1 MSSILNILAD
11 IGRPVMPGGSE
22 LAPFSPELILIGT
35 IVCVLLTPF
44 FTKRSNAAAALVALA
59 GLILALFSLIFA
71 KDAGLGERFIPMLIN
86 DHYAIL
92 WKAMLFIFTIGVILM
107 WFSTTASMMHEGDGP
122 EFFTLLL
129 GATLGMSLMAST
141 ANLLMIFMAV
151 EMASLPSY
159 VLAGF
164 RKTHSV
170 GAEASLKYVL
180 FGAATSAVMV
190 FGLSY
195 LYGLYG
201 TLQVEQLA
209 PLMAKTPAG
218 SALLV
223 VAFLG
228 LIVGI
233 GFKIS
238 AVPFHFWC
246 PDVFEG
252 ASIDVSAFLSVAS
265 KGAALGL
272 LLRVLTLIAAGLHY
286 EHVALLTTL
295 AVVVGVI
302 GSVTATVGN
311 TAAYF

>member
-11 IGRPVMPGGSE
+11 IGRPVLPGVSE

-44 FTKRSNAAAALVALA
+44 FTKRSNAATALVSLA
-59 GLILALFSLIFA
+59 GLILALFSLIWA
-71 KDAGLGERFIPMLIN
+71 KEAGLGDRFIPMLIN
-86 DHYAIL
+86 DHYAVL

-122 EFFTLLL
+122 EFFTLLI

-164 RKTHSV
+164 RKTDRIGS
-170 GAEASLKYVL
+170 EASLKYVL

-190 FGLSY
+190 YGLSI

-201 TLQVEQLA
+201 TL
-209 PLMAKTPAG
+209 
-218 SALLV
+218 
-223 VAFLG
+223 
-228 LIVGI
+228 
-233 GFKIS
+233 
-238 AVPFHFWC
+238 
-246 PDVFEG
+246 
-252 ASIDVSAFLSVAS
+252 SITS
-265 KGAALGL
+265 
-272 LLRVLTLIAAGLHY
+272 Y
-286 EHVALLTTL
+286 
-295 AVVVGVI
+295 
-302 GSVTATVGN
+302 TVGGISYPGL
-311 TAAYF
+311 ADQIVS